1 MPIGHLYVYFGEISV
16 YNRSSDSFLNWVVWT
31 CLGCF
36 VVFQLLNHVLLFA
49 TSWTVAHQAS
59 RSFTISQSLL
69 KLMSIESVMPSHH
82 LSSVVPFSSCP
93 QSFPAS
99 GSFPIPGQSQT
110 THKRL
115 PGRVAYLV
123 SDSFPHPI
131 TGFLKGAQ
139 YHSIFTPGCV
149 TERRNPLP
157 SGVRPGKQLDTASGS
172 GNAKEA
178 GL

>member
-1 MPIGHLYVYFGEISV
+1 MLCAHIHQLHLKVLNNKTFLVVVVVQSLSHVQLSV
-16 YNRSSDSFLNWVVWT
+16 TPWAAVR
-31 CLGCF
+31 
-36 VVFQLLNHVLLFA
+36 
-49 TSWTVAHQAS
+49 QAS
-59 RSFTISQSLL
+59 LSFTITQSLHL
-69 KLMSIESVMPSHH
+69 PKLMSMESVMPSHH

>member
-1 MPIGHLYVYFGEISV
+1 MSNSLRPRGLQQARFLCPLSPGVG
-16 YNRSSDSFLNWVVWT
+16 SSSCSF
-31 CLGCF
+31 
-36 VVFQLLNHVLLFA
+36 
-49 TSWTVAHQAS
+49 S
-59 RSFTISQSLL
+59 RRCHPTI
-69 KLMSIESVMPSHH
+69 
-82 LSSVVPFSSCP
+82 SSVVPFSSCL
-93 QSFPAS
+93 QSFLAS

-115 PGRVAYLV
+115 PGRVACLV

-131 TGFLKGAQ
+131 TSSLKGAQ

-157 SGVRPGKQLDTASGS
+157 SGVRPGKQPDTASGS

-178 GL
+178 FHSSGSGTKPRSCSLPWISSKDEHSAGDLITSRFKEPAC